1 MKSSK
6 QYNNMVTLIINEK
19 IIHLT
24 KKNEQRVK
32 KMLFD
37 LYKPEQE
44 IEIRTKKTVE
54 TIRLNEIFER

>member
-1 MKSSK
+1 
-6 QYNNMVTLIINEK
+6 MVTLIINEK